1 MDEVPFQPHQS
12 SRKQPGAQFSISEAR
27 GCVFVFLTTAAIGSD
42 REGSA
47 QVMEEMAFDTAYS
60 AISVAA
66 MTGSNT
72 MLAEE
77 SRVKTSESPKPQ
89 ALLTSPQASGSR
101 VSYDGLMNAIMLSH
115 GFGTAKVYVYVW
127 MLVSMY
133 LGRCVSICTYI

>member
-1 MDEVPFQPHQS
+1 M
-12 SRKQPGAQFSISEAR
+12 
-27 GCVFVFLTTAAIGSD
+27 FLTTAAIGSD

-77 SRVKTSESPKPQ
+77 SRQKALNPKLSSQVPKPLG
-89 ALLTSPQASGSR
+89 AGF
-101 VSYDGLMNAIMLSH
+101 LMM
-115 GFGTAKVYVYVW
+115 V
-127 MLVSMY
+127 
-133 LGRCVSICTYI
+133 